1 MKRLVILILLSVSLP
16 SFASAHTQL
25 KGLHVKAT
33 PTFTQVNFLLT
44 NKTFGRLKYLP
55 HPDRVIIRL
64 ENTEQHLVMPS
75 RIILKNA
82 NVKSWQAQNLPNNI
96 LQFTFLLNNPITP
109 SIRFISNAGKLTNL
123 QLELKTIVV
132 DSALIQK
139 HHALK
144 NIFAADL
151 QQFAKKKMAQSKV
164 QIAAKNKAFIIVID
178 AGHGGK
184 DTGAIGVNKSREKN
198 IVLSIAKKLAAEINS
213 NPNLKA
219 IMTRYDDRFVPLQ
232 ERLKFAR
239 KGKADLFVAIHA
251 DAYFNS
257 TAKGVSVYALSE
269 HGASSVAARWLAQNQ
284 NHTELGDVALNDLQ
298 DQSPI
303 LRSVLIDLAQTVT
316 IRDSIFLGN
325 RILDA
330 LDHIAHL
337 HYTHVERAPFLVL
350 KSPDIPSVLIET
362 GFLSNLNEEKRLR
375 NPRYQTKIAHAIRMG
390 IDDFIQQYLSKHN

>member
-1 MKRLVILILLSVSLP
+1 MLLLFSVSL
-16 SFASAHTQL
+16 SAFAAELTQL

-33 PTFTQVNFLLT
+33 PTLTQVNFLLT
-44 NKTFGRLKYLP
+44 KKTFGRLKYLP
-55 HPDRVIIRL
+55 QPDRVIVRL
-64 ENTEQHLVMPS
+64 ENTEQHLIMPNKM
-75 RIILKNA
+75 ILKNA
-82 NVKSWQAQNLPNNI
+82 NVKSWQAQNLPNHI
-96 LQFTFLLNNPITP
+96 LQFTFILNQAITP
-109 SIRFISNAGKLTNL
+109 TIRFISNTGKLTNL
-123 QLELKTIVV
+123 QLEMKTILI

-144 NIFAADL
+144 NVFATDL
-151 QQFAKKKMAQSKV
+151 QQFAKKQIAQSKV
-164 QIAAKNKAFIIVID
+164 RLAAKNKPFIIVID

-184 DTGAIGVNKSREKN
+184 DTGAIGVKNSREKN
-198 IVLSIAKKLAAEINS
+198 IVLSIAKKLAAEINN

-219 IMTRYDDRFVPLQ
+219 IMTRGDDRFVPLQ
-232 ERLKFAR
+232 DRLKFAR

-284 NHTELGDVALNDLQ
+284 NHTELDDVALNDLQ

-330 LDHIAHL
+330 LDHIARL

-362 GFLSNLNEEKRLR
+362 GFLSNPHEEKRLG
-375 NPRYQTKIAHAIRMG
+375 NSAYQTKLAHAIHMG
-390 IDDFIQQYLSKHN
+390 IDAFIQQYLRKHS